1 MSGELDA
8 ETIRAWTRRTR
19 AARGLPPKITDPA
32 TLARLVT
39 LALAP
44 GAEPAP
50 ERDGGRPAGKGD
62 SGDGAP

>member
-8 ETIRAWTRRTR
+8 GTIRAWTRRTR
-19 AARGLPPKITDPA
+19 AVRGLPPKITDPA

-44 GAEPAP
+44 GAEPEP
-50 ERDGGRPAGKGD
+50 ERDGGRPAGKGGD
-62 SGDGAP
+62 DGAP